1 MILQWSKNI
10 NKEDIF
16 KKITFSRE
24 IQDIVEVLLHMGNND
39 EIISFFTNSF
49 SSNLDIAN
57 LNILS
62 NYGVI

>member
-1 MILQWSKNI
+1 MIFQWSKNI

>member
-1 MILQWSKNI
+1 MIFQWSKNI

-39 EIISFFTNSF
+39 EIISFFTSSF

-62 NYGVI
+62 NYGVM

>member
-1 MILQWSKNI
+1 MMLQWSKNI
-10 NKEDIF
+10 NKKDIF

-39 EIISFFTNSF
+39 EIISFFTSSF

-62 NYGVI
+62 NYGVM